1 MKKPTKKDLVY
12 LEESPDFCEYN
23 PVAGSLG
30 TKGRQCVKDG
40 YGLDGCNL
48 MCCGRGYYTTVEDI
62 REDCDCKFVWCC
74 RVDCKTCT
82 HKVEKHFCN
91 WGVPISFLWEFPSKK
106 PCELRNHSRICHH
119 LTVDKHEKRQHSS
132 KRISVAEKSKHLNI
146 RQCLMWCNDVSNEC
160 SRGDWKILMWLST
173 IFAGYD
179 LSLTIEL
186 PSSDIRRKSLS
197 NWNFQRREPVPVD
210 FDEVHMEYTT
220 ESFGSNW
227 LG

>member
-1 MKKPTKKDLVY
+1 MKMDLVCKCHGVSGSCSIKICWQKMKDFRSIGAYLKEKFDGASLVQYNMSKNKLKRISKNMKKPTKKDLVY

-91 WGVPISFLWEFPSKK
+91 WGVPILFSENSHR
-106 PCELRNHSRICHH
+106 RNPVYSETII
-119 LTVDKHEKRQHSS
+119 D
-132 KRISVAEKSKHLNI
+132 SVI
-146 RQCLMWCNDVSNEC
+146 
-160 SRGDWKILMWLST
+160 I
-173 IFAGYD
+173 
-179 LSLTIEL
+179 
-186 PSSDIRRKSLS
+186 
-197 NWNFQRREPVPVD
+197 
-210 FDEVHMEYTT
+210 
-220 ESFGSNW
+220 
-227 LG
+227 